1 MSSITN
7 LIKRLPRRAKE
18 EESRRLSL
26 RTFTEPLAYLLPFF
40 IGLAIFTLF
49 PIVNVF
55 MLSFKEGY
63 RMLTGEFSQYG
74 LGNFAFILKDP
85 YFINSLQNTAIY
97 VFTVVPVSTVLAIF
111 FAYMLNKKLRLN
123 PLYQTAFFLPMVTS
137 VIAVGLAWKWIF
149 NFDYGVFNF
158 FLSQFNIDP
167 INWLNNPRY
176 NLWTIII
183 YGIWS
188 YLPFTI
194 ILLLSGLQNIDPMYS
209 TAARVDG
216 ASKFKI
222 FFRITLPLLAPTVG
236 LVLIVNVISASK
248 VFNELFPLF
257 NGRPGVAYNLYT
269 VVYYIYEVFYVKWRL
284 GQAGAAAVILFLIV
298 LIFTMVQLY
307 LQRNWKHY

>member
-1 MSSITN
+1 MSLITS
-7 LIKRLPRRAKE
+7 LTKRFPRREAAE
-18 EESRRLSL
+18 TSRPSA
-26 RTFTEPLAYLLPFF
+26 RTFVEPLVYLLPFL

-55 MLSFKEGY
+55 LLSFKENY
-63 RMLTGEFSQYG
+63 RMLSGEFSQYG
-74 LGNFAFILKDP
+74 IGNFAFILKDP
-85 YFINSLQNTAIY
+85 YFINSLKNTAIY
-97 VFTVVPVSTVLAIF
+97 VFTVVPVSTVLSIF
-111 FAYMLNKKLRLN
+111 FAYLLNKKLRLN
-123 PLYQTAFFLPMVTS
+123 PLFQTAFFLPMVTS

-158 FLSQFNIDP
+158 FLSLLKIDP
-167 INWLNNPRY
+167 INWLNNPAY

-194 ILLLSGLQNIDPMYS
+194 ILLLSGLQNIDPLYA

-216 ASKFKI
+216 ASKSKI

-236 LVLIVNVISASK
+236 LVLIVNIISASK

-257 NGRPGVAYNLYT
+257 NGKPGAAYNLYT

-307 LQRNWKHY
+307 VQRNWKHY